1 MEPVSGIGAKKKGH
15 ITMMDKK
22 KKQRIIKKFGTHAND
37 TGSAEVQIAILTEE
51 IKELTEHLKEHRKDF
66 SSRRGLIKKVN
77 QRRRLLRFLEKD
89 NKESFEN
96 LVKKLK
102 IKIKP
107 SVTASLAEEDI
118 EVAADKEEVDKEET
132 EEEVIEDKK

>member
-1 MEPVSGIGAKKKGH
+1 
-15 ITMMDKK
+15 MDKK
-22 KKQRIIKKFGTHAND
+22 KKQRIIKKYGMHAND

-89 NKESFEN
+89 NKESFED
-96 LVKKLK
+96 LIKKLK
-102 IKIKP
+102 IKIKF
-107 SVTASLAEEDI
+107 SVTASLSEDD
-118 EVAADKEEVDKEET
+118 V
-132 EEEVIEDKK
+132 EEEGSQNDEEEEEESEEEEK

>member
-1 MEPVSGIGAKKKGH
+1 
-15 ITMMDKK
+15 MMDKK

-118 EVAADKEEVDKEET
+118 EAAAADKEET
-132 EEEVIEDKK
+132 EEEVVEEEK